1 MTKHL
6 LGGDHLADNK
16 QQSTESPDKVFD
28 TRGIEA
34 SLTRTDRTIQARDN
48 SRQNAAAAEA
58 NNADLDNQAKGIV
71 TLNGIPVSAST
82 GTARTA
88 LMQPQEQS
96 DTI

>member
-1 MTKHL
+1 M
-6 LGGDHLADNK
+6 ADNK
-16 QQSTESPDKVFD
+16 LQRTESPDKVFD

-34 SLTRTDRTIQARDN
+34 SLTRADRTIQAQGN
-48 SRQNAAAAEA
+48 SRQNSAAAES

-71 TLNGIPVSAST
+71 TLNGIPVAAST

-96 DTI
+96 DI